1 MIRVGSRVQG
11 FVGAPEG
18 VAVEGPGVWL
28 VYVVIDGVTRSEEDA
43 VSKGPISLAVD
54 QDGPCLV
61 WIVGLDGLHS
71 AAVWPRWAARRVET
85 PALPPGV
92 GGLAQ
97 VVLIES
103 RTGEVRALRSVGL
116 TKAVAERIEAMSE
129 LCESSGRDEAAFR
142 RLAQWSR
149 TAEPDELKR
158 RSDAAPALTWVPAKG
173 AA

>member
-1 MIRVGSRVQG
+1 
-11 FVGAPEG
+11 
-18 VAVEGPGVWL
+18 
-28 VYVVIDGVTRSEEDA
+28 
-43 VSKGPISLAVD
+43 
-54 QDGPCLV
+54 
-61 WIVGLDGLHS
+61 
-71 AAVWPRWAARRVET
+71 
-85 PALPPGV
+85 
-92 GGLAQ
+92 

-116 TKAVAERIEAMSE
+116 TKAVAERIEAMTR

-142 RLAQWSR
+142 RLVQWSR